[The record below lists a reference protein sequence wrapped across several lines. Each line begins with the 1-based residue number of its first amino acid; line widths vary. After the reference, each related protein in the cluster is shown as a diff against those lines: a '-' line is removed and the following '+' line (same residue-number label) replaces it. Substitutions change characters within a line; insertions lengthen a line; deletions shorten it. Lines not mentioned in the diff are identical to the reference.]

1 MKRMMIGLMLAGYM
15 VVLGGCAESEEQY
28 KARIEKEDEKECLS
42 RGFEQDTQ
50 ALSICKE
57 MLLKEREKREVHDL
71 KHELRDIERLRQE
84 SQDRLR

>member
-1 MKRMMIGLMLAGYM
+1 MKRMMIGLMLAGCI
-15 VVLGGCAESEEQY
+15 VAVSGCAESEEQY
-28 KARIEKEDEKECLS
+28 KVRIEKDDEKECLS